1 MVRRMGIDEASVD
14 EFVEAL
20 DEMGEGMTPRAET
33 EAAFERLRLEM
44 RSLIY
49 QATFVIV
56 MVLLTIGAILIGLL
70 VASLTGG

>member
-1 MVRRMGIDEASVD
+1 MGIDEASVD